1 MNRKD
6 QKEQEKKD
14 IELFFSLNDLEYN
27 TIDIECEKPDCDIQA
42 NNKKI
47 GIEIT
52 EFVRSKEYCTR
63 VRSVNATLD
72 RIKNETKSEIK
83 EFTDINLT
91 LNFSQHSPPPR
102 KINSRDRISIKDFL
116 ASHLKKTEILDKL
129 GKELFHIE
137 YEYSKLENEFI
148 ESVRVSSYI
157 GKQTTEVTEN
167 KFYLTGVIPK
177 KDINDI
183 IKEKELKMD
192 FTRNDETWL
201 LMVVAETE
209 YSSGIIKPDVLE
221 YKFDNCLFDRIF
233 MLQRYSKKLYE
244 LNLCL

>member
-1 MNRKD
+1 MSRKD

-14 IELFFSLNDLEYN
+14 LELFFSLNDLEYN
-27 TIDIECEKPDCDIQA
+27 FIDFECEKPDCDIQI

-52 EFVRSKEYCTR
+52 EFVRSKKFCSK

-72 RIKNETKSEIK
+72 QIKKETESEIK
-83 EFTDINLT
+83 EFTDIHLT
-91 LNFSQHSPPPR
+91 LNFSQHYPPPR
-102 KINSRDRISIKDFL
+102 KINPEDRLNLKDFL
-116 ASHLKKTEILDKL
+116 INHLKKPKILDKL

-137 YEYSKLENEFI
+137 FEYSKLENEFI
-148 ESVRVSSYI
+148 DSVRVSSYP

-167 KFYLTGVIPK
+167 KFYMTGVIPK
-177 KDINDI
+177 KDINSI
-183 IKEKELKMD
+183 IQEKELKMD

-209 YSSGIIKPDVLE
+209 YSSGIIKPDVLR

-233 MLQRYSKKLYE
+233 MVERISKKLYE
-244 LNLCL
+244 LNL